1 MWQHLRENKQTFQW
15 YKIYCQQ
22 TLLQQRNN
30 WPKTSFLT
38 LCAKFTFRVLGSN
51 LAFCRTA
58 LFWTESSDVVLGICR
73 SHSSSFG
80 VIAANAPDYWSQLIF
95 GGHLLRLWVW
105 HSLISALP
113 LSIAHRASMMEHL
126 SYLLKVF
133 DLLTF
138 RHLSHFF
145 LCPVGHLGTLV
156 VQYIFYSDFWW
167 LHPFSSNHLASMKP
181 FDHTGNVFWCYFQC
195 LLILSWCG
203 EAGWM
208 SICC

>member
-105 HSLISALP
+105 HPLISALP
-113 LSIAHRASMMEHL
+113 LSIAQWWSTC
-126 SYLLKVF
+126 
-133 DLLTF
+133 LTF
-138 RHLSHFF
+138 WRYLTCWHS
-145 LCPVGHLGTLV
+145 G
-156 VQYIFYSDFWW
+156 IFII
-167 LHPFSSNHLASMKP
+167 FSFALW
-181 FDHTGNVFWCYFQC
+181 DT
-195 LLILSWCG
+195 
-203 EAGWM
+203 
-208 SICC
+208 